1 MATILL
7 PTDFSDAALNAAKFA
22 LDLFGTEGNK
32 FILVHTYL
40 MPSYDN
46 VLLPSIGDIPE
57 REAINRTRRVE
68 RILRKFAKN
77 VKLGRKVSRVSLVR
91 LLNELDESKGVD
103 MVVMGTQGEG
113 NYGMVGKNAR
123 SVVSDCTAPVITVP
137 AQWKA
142 EPVERIMLAYDGKEL
157 DRFTLNPLLELV
169 DRRNAEIAITHVRY
183 TVPGLESM
191 PDRKKLE
198 DVFTGVKHSFLTVQG
213 NDVIKTIDEL
223 ATQGRIQM
231 VAVVHRQMGFWKRL
245 FHGSTAK
252 RMTLHT
258 SLPMLVLPERPR

>member
-7 PTDFSDAALNAAKFA
+7 PTDFSNAALNAAKFA
-22 LDLFGTEGNK
+22 IDLFGTAGNK
-32 FILVHTYL
+32 FILVHSYL
-40 MPSYDN
+40 MPSFDN
-46 VLLPSIGDIPE
+46 ALLAGLGDIPR
-57 REAINRTRRVE
+57 REATNRMRRVE
-68 RILRKFAKN
+68 RVLRQYATN
-77 VKLGRKVSRVSLVR
+77 VSIGRTVSRVALVK

-103 MVVMGTQGEG
+103 LVVMGTQGEG
-113 NYGMVGKNAR
+113 NYGTVGNNAR
-123 SVVSDCTAPVITVP
+123 SAVSDCTAPVITVP

-157 DRFTLNPLLELV
+157 DRFTLSPLLELV
-169 DRRNAEIAITHVRY
+169 KRLNAEIVITHVRY
-183 TVPGLESM
+183 TVPGLELIA
-191 PDRKKLE
+191 DRKKVE
-198 DVFTGVKHSFLTVQG
+198 EVFTGVKHSFLTVQG
-213 NDVIKTIDEL
+213 NDVIQTIDEL
-223 ATQGRIQM
+223 ATEGRIQL